1 VQGQI
6 KGMEDK
12 IVFEE
17 IDVTKNRNAAKDY
30 GINLQGT
37 PTLIVLDANGKQV
50 KVFVGTP
57 TKAELDKAIDQAV
70 SP

>member
-1 VQGQI
+1 MQGQI
-6 KGMEDK
+6 KGKEDL
-12 IVFEE
+12 ITFEE
-17 IDVTKNRNAAKDY
+17 IDITRNRNAAKDY

-37 PTLIVLDANGKQV
+37 PTIVVLDADGKQV

-57 TKAELDKAIDQAV
+57 TKAELDKAIDQAI